1 MSFLEVRHVQKIYTT
16 RFGGTK
22 VQALSDVNFTVEK
35 GEYVAIMG
43 ESGSGKTTLLNIL
56 AALDKPTG
64 GEVVLD
70 GRALGTIPEREIA
83 AFRRSQLGFVFQEF
97 NLLDTF
103 SVQDNIFLPLVLAGK
118 AYPEMAAR
126 LAPIARQ
133 LGIAELLQKF
143 PYELSGGQK
152 QRVAVAR
159 ALITQP
165 KLVLADEPTGA
176 LDSRAT
182 DELLRLFEE
191 INRGGQTILMVTH
204 SVKAASHASRV
215 LFIKD
220 GEVFH
225 EIYRGESTDEQLY
238 QKISDT
244 LTMLATAV
252 SAMRNLYP
260 RLAAT
265 NLKKNRRFYLPYLL
279 ACIVIVALFCIILTL
294 ASDPYL
300 GQMQHGGS
308 VSQVLG
314 FGVSIMALFS
324 AIILFYTNS
333 TFTKQRK
340 REFAIYNILGMEKRH
355 ISYVLFWESLYT
367 AAMALF
373 FGLVAAG
380 VFSKLLQ
387 LVLMRLIG
395 GEATFGL
402 NIRLMSIGCTVVFF
416 GALFLLLLLNTIRII
431 HLSNPVQL
439 LRAGSEGE
447 REPRS
452 KWILALLGAVCLA
465 AGYLISLRTSVALY
479 AIQNFFPAVILV
491 IIGTYLTFIALS
503 VVVLKA
509 LRKNRRYY
517 YKTSHFATVS
527 GLIYR
532 MSRNAAGLAS
542 ICILSTMVL
551 VTVSTTVSLYK
562 GVDAYAAV
570 QWPQDVTITLMTDP
584 RTNTVPDVAPVL
596 QVVDDTMTRAGLTQ
610 SNVHGYRTVR
620 FSALRSGDA
629 LDLTSKQLTGSSAD
643 EYTVMVLDTE
653 GYADLTG
660 EQVTLA
666 PGEAL
671 AWTDG
676 AAFGDTL
683 TLGGDTLR
691 LRQLNSF
698 SLVSGSSIMGLHTLY
713 LVVPDLTEMLEL
725 RAQQNAYTNEHG
737 GTRSMLNYT
746 YQFDLSGTED
756 EQLDALHALLCAP
769 GFESAAEAA
778 NVNYTTDMRADG
790 YPTLRSTYGG
800 FLFLGFFLGFVFLFA
815 TVLIIYYKQVSE
827 GYDDRG
833 RFRIM
838 QQVGMTPKEVK
849 ATIRTQVL
857 LMFFLPLVTAA
868 IHIAFAFPLIKQIVF
883 AFGLQNVHLF
893 LLCTLGTFGVFALL
907 YTFVYLLTART
918 YYRIVRMTD

>member
-1 MSFLEVRHVQKIYTT
+1 
-16 RFGGTK
+16 
-22 VQALSDVNFTVEK
+22 
-35 GEYVAIMG
+35 
-43 ESGSGKTTLLNIL
+43 
-56 AALDKPTG
+56 
-64 GEVVLD
+64 
-70 GRALGTIPEREIA
+70 
-83 AFRRSQLGFVFQEF
+83 
-97 NLLDTF
+97 
-103 SVQDNIFLPLVLAGK
+103 
-118 AYPEMAAR
+118 
-126 LAPIARQ
+126 
-133 LGIAELLQKF
+133 
-143 PYELSGGQK
+143 
-152 QRVAVAR
+152 
-159 ALITQP
+159 
-165 KLVLADEPTGA
+165 
-176 LDSRAT
+176 
-182 DELLRLFEE
+182 
-191 INRGGQTILMVTH
+191 
-204 SVKAASHASRV
+204 
-215 LFIKD
+215 
-220 GEVFH
+220 
-225 EIYRGESTDEQLY
+225 
-238 QKISDT
+238 
-244 LTMLATAV
+244 
-252 SAMRNLYP
+252 MRNLYP

-314 FGVSIMALFS
+314 FGVLIMALFS

-387 LVLMRLIG
+387 LVLVRLIG

-402 NIRLMSIGCTVVFF
+402 NISLMSIGYTAAFF

-465 AGYLISLRTSVALY
+465 AGYIISLRTNAALY
-479 AIQNFFPAVILV
+479 AIQYFFPAVILV

-562 GVDAYAAV
+562 GVDAYADV
-570 QWPQDVTITLMTDP
+570 RWPQDMTLTLMTDT

-596 QVVDDTMTRAGLTQ
+596 QVVDDAMTRAGLTQ

-620 FSALRSGDA
+620 FSTLRSGDA
-629 LDLTSKQLTGSSAD
+629 LDQFTGSGVDA
-643 EYTVMVLDTE
+643 YTVLVLDTE

-676 AAFGDTL
+676 KPFGDTV
-683 TLGGDTLR
+683 TICGRAFR
-691 LRQLNSF
+691 LRQLDSF
-698 SLVSGSSIMGLHTLY
+698 PLDSGSSIMGLHTLY
-713 LVVPDLTEMLEL
+713 LVVPDLDSVLEL
-725 RAQQNAYTNEHG
+725 RAQQNAYASEHG

-746 YQFDLSGTED
+746 YQFDLSGTD
-756 EQLDALHALLCAP
+756 AEQLDALHALLSDPA
-769 GFESAAEAA
+769 FASAAEAA
-778 NVNYTTDMRADG
+778 NVQYTTDMRADG
-790 YPTLRSTYGG
+790 YPTLRSMYGG

>member
-1 MSFLEVRHVQKIYTT
+1 
-16 RFGGTK
+16 
-22 VQALSDVNFTVEK
+22 
-35 GEYVAIMG
+35 
-43 ESGSGKTTLLNIL
+43 
-56 AALDKPTG
+56 
-64 GEVVLD
+64 
-70 GRALGTIPEREIA
+70 
-83 AFRRSQLGFVFQEF
+83 
-97 NLLDTF
+97 
-103 SVQDNIFLPLVLAGK
+103 
-118 AYPEMAAR
+118 
-126 LAPIARQ
+126 
-133 LGIAELLQKF
+133 
-143 PYELSGGQK
+143 
-152 QRVAVAR
+152 
-159 ALITQP
+159 
-165 KLVLADEPTGA
+165 
-176 LDSRAT
+176 
-182 DELLRLFEE
+182 
-191 INRGGQTILMVTH
+191 
-204 SVKAASHASRV
+204 
-215 LFIKD
+215 
-220 GEVFH
+220 
-225 EIYRGESTDEQLY
+225 
-238 QKISDT
+238 
-244 LTMLATAV
+244 
-252 SAMRNLYP
+252 MRNLYP

-300 GQMQHGGS
+300 ADMAHGDN
-308 VSQVLG
+308 VSQMLG
-314 FGVSIMALFS
+314 VGVWIMVLFS

-395 GEATFGL
+395 GETTFRL
-402 NIRLMSIGCTVVFF
+402 NISLMSIGYTVVFF
-416 GALFLLLLLNTIRII
+416 GVLFLLLLLNTIRII

-439 LRAGSEGE
+439 LRGSSEGE

-465 AGYLISLRTSVALY
+465 AGYIMSLRTRTAY
-479 AIQNFFPAVILV
+479 AAIEYFFPAVMLV
-491 IIGTYLTFIALS
+491 IVGTYLVFIALS
-503 VVVLKA
+503 IVILKA

-562 GVDAYAAV
+562 GLDAYAAV
-570 QWPQDVTITLMTDP
+570 RWPQDVTLTLSAGSDTDA
-584 RTNTVPDVAPVL
+584 VPDVAPVV
-596 QVVDDTMTRAGLTQ
+596 QVVDAAVAGTGLTQ
-610 SNVHGYRTVR
+610 SHVHGYRAINLSMMREDDATLDVTHVTQTSYQLSNALTVWVT
-620 FSALRSGDA
+620 DA
-629 LDLTSKQLTGSSAD
+629 D
-643 EYTVMVLDTE
+643 
-653 GYADLTG
+653 GYASLTG
-660 EQVTLA
+660 EPVTLA
-666 PGEAL
+666 PDEAL

-676 AAFGDTL
+676 KPFGDTVMICDR
-683 TLGGDTLR
+683 TFR
-691 LRQLNSF
+691 LRQLDSF
-698 SLVSGSSIMGLHTLY
+698 PLDSGSSIMGVRTLY
-713 LVVPDLTEMLEL
+713 LVVPDLDSMLEL
-725 RAQQNAYTNEHG
+725 RARQNEHANANG
-737 GTRSMLNYT
+737 GTLSTLKYT
-746 YQFDLSGTED
+746 YRFDLSGTDD
-756 EQLDALHALLCAP
+756 EQLDALHTLLSDPA
-769 GFESAAEAA
+769 FESAAEAA
-778 NVNYTTDMRADG
+778 NVQYTTDMRADG
-790 YPTLRSTYGG
+790 YPTLRSMYGG

-827 GYDDRG
+827 GYDDCG

>member
-22 VQALSDVNFTVEK
+22 VQALTDVNFTVEK

-70 GRALGTIPEREIA
+70 GRPLSTIPEREIA

-165 KLVLADEPTGA
+165 KLVPT
-176 LDSRAT
+176 SRPARSIRARRMSCCACLRMSTAAARPSSWSRTRSRRPAT
-182 DELLRLFEE
+182 PRACCSSRTARCSTRS
-191 INRGGQTILMVTH
+191 I
-204 SVKAASHASRV
+204 AARARMSSSIRRSPTRSRCWQ
-215 LFIKD
+215 
-220 GEVFH
+220 
-225 EIYRGESTDEQLY
+225 R
-238 QKISDT
+238 
-244 LTMLATAV
+244 AV
-252 SAMRNLYP
+252 STMRNLYP

-279 ACIVIVALFCIILTL
+279 ACIVIVALFCIMLTL

-308 VSQVLG
+308 VSQALG
-314 FGVSIMALFS
+314 FGVFIMALFS

-387 LVLMRLIG
+387 LVLVRLIG
-395 GEATFGL
+395 GGATFGL
-402 NIRLMSIGCTVVFF
+402 NIRLMSIGYTVVFF

-465 AGYLISLRTSVALY
+465 AGYLISLRTNVALY

-562 GVDAYAAV
+562 GLDAYAAV
-570 QWPQDVTITLMTDP
+570 RWPQDMTLTLMTDP
-584 RTNTVPDVAPVL
+584 QTNTVPDVAPVL

-620 FSALRSGDA
+620 FSAQRSGDA
-629 LDLTSKQLTGSSAD
+629 LDLTSEQLTGSSAD

-653 GYADLTG
+653 GYAGLTG

-691 LRQLNSF
+691 LRQLDSF

-713 LVVPDLTEMLEL
+713 LVVPDLDSVLEL
-725 RAQQNAYTNEHG
+725 RAQQNAYTSEHG

-746 YQFDLSGTED
+746 YQFDLSGTDD
-756 EQLDALHALLCAP
+756 EQLDALHALLCDPA
-769 GFESAAEAA
+769 FESAAEAA
-778 NVNYTTDMRADG
+778 NVQYTTDMRADG

>member
-1 MSFLEVRHVQKIYTT
+1 
-16 RFGGTK
+16 
-22 VQALSDVNFTVEK
+22 
-35 GEYVAIMG
+35 
-43 ESGSGKTTLLNIL
+43 
-56 AALDKPTG
+56 
-64 GEVVLD
+64 
-70 GRALGTIPEREIA
+70 
-83 AFRRSQLGFVFQEF
+83 
-97 NLLDTF
+97 
-103 SVQDNIFLPLVLAGK
+103 
-118 AYPEMAAR
+118 
-126 LAPIARQ
+126 
-133 LGIAELLQKF
+133 
-143 PYELSGGQK
+143 
-152 QRVAVAR
+152 
-159 ALITQP
+159 
-165 KLVLADEPTGA
+165 
-176 LDSRAT
+176 
-182 DELLRLFEE
+182 
-191 INRGGQTILMVTH
+191 
-204 SVKAASHASRV
+204 
-215 LFIKD
+215 
-220 GEVFH
+220 
-225 EIYRGESTDEQLY
+225 
-238 QKISDT
+238 
-244 LTMLATAV
+244 
-252 SAMRNLYP
+252 MRNLYP

-279 ACIVIVALFCIILTL
+279 ACIVIVALFCIMLTL

-314 FGVSIMALFS
+314 FGVLIMALFS

-387 LVLMRLIG
+387 LVLVRLIG

-402 NIRLMSIGCTVVFF
+402 NISLMSIGYTAVFF

-465 AGYLISLRTSVALY
+465 AGYIISLRTNAALY
-479 AIQNFFPAVILV
+479 AIQYFFPAVILV

-503 VVVLKA
+503 IVVLKA

-562 GVDAYAAV
+562 GVDAYAAMR
-570 QWPQDVTITLMTDP
+570 WPQDMTLTLMTDT

-596 QVVDDTMTRAGLTQ
+596 QVVDDAMTRSGLTQ

-620 FSALRSGDA
+620 FSAQRSGDA
-629 LDLTSKQLTGSSAD
+629 LDQFTGSGVDA
-643 EYTVMVLDTE
+643 YTVLVLDME
-653 GYADLTG
+653 GYAGLTG

-676 AAFGDTL
+676 KPFGDTV
-683 TLGGDTLR
+683 TICGGAFR
-691 LRQLNSF
+691 LRPLDSF
-698 SLVSGSSIMGLHTLY
+698 PLDSGSSIMGLHTLY
-713 LVVPDLTEMLEL
+713 LVVPDLDSVLDL
-725 RAQQNAYTNEHG
+725 RAQQNACASEHG

-746 YQFDLSGTED
+746 YQFDLSGTD
-756 EQLDALHALLCAP
+756 AEQLDALHALLSDPA
-769 GFESAAEAA
+769 FASAAEAA
-778 NVNYTTDMRADG
+778 NVQYTTDMRADG
-790 YPTLRSTYGG
+790 YPTLRSMYGG

>member
-1 MSFLEVRHVQKIYTT
+1 
-16 RFGGTK
+16 
-22 VQALSDVNFTVEK
+22 
-35 GEYVAIMG
+35 
-43 ESGSGKTTLLNIL
+43 
-56 AALDKPTG
+56 
-64 GEVVLD
+64 
-70 GRALGTIPEREIA
+70 
-83 AFRRSQLGFVFQEF
+83 
-97 NLLDTF
+97 
-103 SVQDNIFLPLVLAGK
+103 
-118 AYPEMAAR
+118 
-126 LAPIARQ
+126 
-133 LGIAELLQKF
+133 
-143 PYELSGGQK
+143 
-152 QRVAVAR
+152 
-159 ALITQP
+159 
-165 KLVLADEPTGA
+165 
-176 LDSRAT
+176 
-182 DELLRLFEE
+182 
-191 INRGGQTILMVTH
+191 
-204 SVKAASHASRV
+204 
-215 LFIKD
+215 
-220 GEVFH
+220 
-225 EIYRGESTDEQLY
+225 
-238 QKISDT
+238 
-244 LTMLATAV
+244 
-252 SAMRNLYP
+252 MRNLYP

-314 FGVSIMALFS
+314 FGVLIMALFS

-387 LVLMRLIG
+387 LVLVRLIG

-402 NIRLMSIGCTVVFF
+402 NISLMSIGYTAVFF

-465 AGYLISLRTSVALY
+465 AGYIISLRTNAALY
-479 AIQNFFPAVILV
+479 AIQYFFPAVILV

-570 QWPQDVTITLMTDP
+570 RWPQDMTLTLMTDKQ
-584 RTNTVPDVAPVL
+584 TNTVPDVAPVL
-596 QVVDDTMTRAGLTQ
+596 QVVDDAMTRSGLTQ

-620 FSALRSGDA
+620 FSTLRSGDA
-629 LDLTSKQLTGSSAD
+629 LDQFTGSGVDA
-643 EYTVMVLDTE
+643 YTVLVLDTE

-666 PGEAL
+666 PGDAL

-676 AAFGDTL
+676 KPFGDTV
-683 TLGGDTLR
+683 TICGRAFR
-691 LRQLNSF
+691 LRQLDSF
-698 SLVSGSSIMGLHTLY
+698 PLDSGSSIMGLHTLY
-713 LVVPDLTEMLEL
+713 LVVPDLDSVLEL
-725 RAQQNAYTNEHG
+725 RAQQNAYASEHG

-746 YQFDLSGTED
+746 YQFDLSGTDD
-756 EQLDALHALLCAP
+756 EQLDALHALLSDPA
-769 GFESAAEAA
+769 FASAAEAA
-778 NVNYTTDMRADG
+778 NVQYTTDMRADG
-790 YPTLRSTYGG
+790 YPTLRSMYGG

>member
-1 MSFLEVRHVQKIYTT
+1 
-16 RFGGTK
+16 
-22 VQALSDVNFTVEK
+22 
-35 GEYVAIMG
+35 
-43 ESGSGKTTLLNIL
+43 
-56 AALDKPTG
+56 
-64 GEVVLD
+64 
-70 GRALGTIPEREIA
+70 
-83 AFRRSQLGFVFQEF
+83 
-97 NLLDTF
+97 
-103 SVQDNIFLPLVLAGK
+103 
-118 AYPEMAAR
+118 
-126 LAPIARQ
+126 
-133 LGIAELLQKF
+133 
-143 PYELSGGQK
+143 
-152 QRVAVAR
+152 
-159 ALITQP
+159 
-165 KLVLADEPTGA
+165 
-176 LDSRAT
+176 
-182 DELLRLFEE
+182 
-191 INRGGQTILMVTH
+191 
-204 SVKAASHASRV
+204 
-215 LFIKD
+215 
-220 GEVFH
+220 
-225 EIYRGESTDEQLY
+225 
-238 QKISDT
+238 
-244 LTMLATAV
+244 
-252 SAMRNLYP
+252 MRNLYP

-279 ACIVIVALFCIILTL
+279 ACIVIVALFCIMLTL

-314 FGVSIMALFS
+314 FGVFI
-324 AIILFYTNS
+324 
-333 TFTKQRK
+333 
-340 REFAIYNILGMEKRH
+340 
-355 ISYVLFWESLYT
+355 
-367 AAMALF
+367 MALF

-387 LVLMRLIG
+387 LVLVRLIG

-402 NIRLMSIGCTVVFF
+402 NIRLMSIGYTVVFF

-465 AGYLISLRTSVALY
+465 AGYLISLRTNVALY

-562 GVDAYAAV
+562 GLDAYAAV
-570 QWPQDVTITLMTDP
+570 RWPQDMTLTLMTDP
-584 RTNTVPDVAPVL
+584 QTNTVPDVAPVL
-596 QVVDDTMTRAGLTQ
+596 QVVDDAMTRAGLTQ
-610 SNVHGYRTVR
+610 SNVHGYRTVQ
-620 FSALRSGDA
+620 FSTQRSGDA
-629 LDLTSKQLTGSSAD
+629 LNQFTGSGVDAYD
-643 EYTVMVLDTE
+643 VMVLDTE
-653 GYADLTG
+653 GYAGLTG

-691 LRQLNSF
+691 LRQLDSF
-698 SLVSGSSIMGLHTLY
+698 SLVSGSSIMGLHTLH

-725 RAQQNAYTNEHG
+725 RAQQNAYTSEHG

-746 YQFDLSGTED
+746 YQFDLSGTDD
-756 EQLDALHALLCAP
+756 EQLDALHALLCDPA
-769 GFESAAEAA
+769 FESAAEAA
-778 NVNYTTDMRADG
+778 NVQYTTDMRADG

>member
-1 MSFLEVRHVQKIYTT
+1 
-16 RFGGTK
+16 
-22 VQALSDVNFTVEK
+22 
-35 GEYVAIMG
+35 
-43 ESGSGKTTLLNIL
+43 
-56 AALDKPTG
+56 
-64 GEVVLD
+64 
-70 GRALGTIPEREIA
+70 
-83 AFRRSQLGFVFQEF
+83 
-97 NLLDTF
+97 
-103 SVQDNIFLPLVLAGK
+103 
-118 AYPEMAAR
+118 
-126 LAPIARQ
+126 
-133 LGIAELLQKF
+133 
-143 PYELSGGQK
+143 
-152 QRVAVAR
+152 
-159 ALITQP
+159 
-165 KLVLADEPTGA
+165 
-176 LDSRAT
+176 
-182 DELLRLFEE
+182 
-191 INRGGQTILMVTH
+191 
-204 SVKAASHASRV
+204 
-215 LFIKD
+215 
-220 GEVFH
+220 
-225 EIYRGESTDEQLY
+225 
-238 QKISDT
+238 
-244 LTMLATAV
+244 
-252 SAMRNLYP
+252 MRNLYP

-314 FGVSIMALFS
+314 FGVLIMALFS

-387 LVLMRLIG
+387 LVLVRLIG

-402 NIRLMSIGCTVVFF
+402 NISLMSIGYTAVFF

-465 AGYLISLRTSVALY
+465 AGYIISLRTNAALY
-479 AIQNFFPAVILV
+479 AIQYFFPAVILV

-503 VVVLKA
+503 IVVLKA

-570 QWPQDVTITLMTDP
+570 RWPQDMTLTLMTDT

-596 QVVDDTMTRAGLTQ
+596 QVVDDAMTRSGLTQ

-620 FSALRSGDA
+620 FSTLRSGDA
-629 LDLTSKQLTGSSAD
+629 LDQFTGSGAD
-643 EYTVMVLDTE
+643 AYTVLVLDTE

-666 PGEAL
+666 PGDAL

-676 AAFGDTL
+676 KPFGDTV
-683 TLGGDTLR
+683 TICGRAFR
-691 LRQLNSF
+691 LRPLDSF
-698 SLVSGSSIMGLHTLY
+698 PLDSGSSIMGLHTLY
-713 LVVPDLTEMLEL
+713 LVVPDLDSVLEL
-725 RAQQNAYTNEHG
+725 RAQQNACVSEHG

-746 YQFDLSGTED
+746 YQFDLSGTDD
-756 EQLDALHALLCAP
+756 EQLDALHTLLSDPA
-769 GFESAAEAA
+769 FASAAEAA
-778 NVNYTTDMRADG
+778 NVQYTTDMRADG
-790 YPTLRSTYGG
+790 YPTLRSMYGG

>member
-1 MSFLEVRHVQKIYTT
+1 
-16 RFGGTK
+16 
-22 VQALSDVNFTVEK
+22 
-35 GEYVAIMG
+35 
-43 ESGSGKTTLLNIL
+43 
-56 AALDKPTG
+56 
-64 GEVVLD
+64 
-70 GRALGTIPEREIA
+70 
-83 AFRRSQLGFVFQEF
+83 
-97 NLLDTF
+97 
-103 SVQDNIFLPLVLAGK
+103 
-118 AYPEMAAR
+118 
-126 LAPIARQ
+126 
-133 LGIAELLQKF
+133 
-143 PYELSGGQK
+143 
-152 QRVAVAR
+152 
-159 ALITQP
+159 
-165 KLVLADEPTGA
+165 
-176 LDSRAT
+176 
-182 DELLRLFEE
+182 
-191 INRGGQTILMVTH
+191 
-204 SVKAASHASRV
+204 
-215 LFIKD
+215 
-220 GEVFH
+220 
-225 EIYRGESTDEQLY
+225 
-238 QKISDT
+238 
-244 LTMLATAV
+244 
-252 SAMRNLYP
+252 MRNLYP

-314 FGVSIMALFS
+314 FGVFIMALFS

-387 LVLMRLIG
+387 LVLVRLIG

-465 AGYLISLRTSVALY
+465 AGYLISLRTNAALY
-479 AIQNFFPAVILV
+479 AIQNFFLAVILV

-532 MSRNAAGLAS
+532 MSRNSAGLAS

-562 GVDAYAAV
+562 GVDAYADV
-570 QWPQDVTITLMTDP
+570 RWPQDMTLTLMTDT

-596 QVVDDTMTRAGLTQ
+596 RVVDDAMTRTGLTQ

-620 FSALRSGDA
+620 FSTQRSGDA
-629 LDLTSKQLTGSSAD
+629 LDQFTGSGTDA
-643 EYTVMVLDTE
+643 YTVLVLDAE

-676 AAFGDTL
+676 KPFGDTV
-683 TLGGDTLR
+683 TICGRAFR
-691 LRQLNSF
+691 LRQLDSF
-698 SLVSGSSIMGLHTLY
+698 PLDSGSSIMGLHTLY
-713 LVVPDLTEMLEL
+713 LVVPDLDSVLEL
-725 RAQQNAYTNEHG
+725 RAQQNAYTSEHG

-746 YQFDLSGTED
+746 YQFDLSGT
-756 EQLDALHALLCAP
+756 
-769 GFESAAEAA
+769 
-778 NVNYTTDMRADG
+778 
-790 YPTLRSTYGG
+790 
-800 FLFLGFFLGFVFLFA
+800 
-815 TVLIIYYKQVSE
+815 
-827 GYDDRG
+827 DD
-833 RFRIM
+833 
-838 QQVGMTPKEVK
+838 
-849 ATIRTQVL
+849 
-857 LMFFLPLVTAA
+857 
-868 IHIAFAFPLIKQIVF
+868 
-883 AFGLQNVHLF
+883 
-893 LLCTLGTFGVFALL
+893 
-907 YTFVYLLTART
+907 
-918 YYRIVRMTD
+918 

>member
-1 MSFLEVRHVQKIYTT
+1 
-16 RFGGTK
+16 
-22 VQALSDVNFTVEK
+22 
-35 GEYVAIMG
+35 
-43 ESGSGKTTLLNIL
+43 
-56 AALDKPTG
+56 
-64 GEVVLD
+64 
-70 GRALGTIPEREIA
+70 
-83 AFRRSQLGFVFQEF
+83 
-97 NLLDTF
+97 
-103 SVQDNIFLPLVLAGK
+103 
-118 AYPEMAAR
+118 
-126 LAPIARQ
+126 
-133 LGIAELLQKF
+133 
-143 PYELSGGQK
+143 
-152 QRVAVAR
+152 
-159 ALITQP
+159 
-165 KLVLADEPTGA
+165 
-176 LDSRAT
+176 
-182 DELLRLFEE
+182 
-191 INRGGQTILMVTH
+191 
-204 SVKAASHASRV
+204 
-215 LFIKD
+215 
-220 GEVFH
+220 
-225 EIYRGESTDEQLY
+225 
-238 QKISDT
+238 
-244 LTMLATAV
+244 
-252 SAMRNLYP
+252 MRNLYP

-308 VSQVLG
+308 VSQMLG
-314 FGVSIMALFS
+314 FGVLIMALFS

-333 TFTKQRK
+333 TFTKQRE

-387 LVLMRLIG
+387 LVLVRLIG

-402 NIRLMSIGCTVVFF
+402 NISLMSIGYTAAFF

-465 AGYLISLRTSVALY
+465 AGYIISLRTNAALY
-479 AIQNFFPAVILV
+479 AIQYFFPAVILV

-570 QWPQDVTITLMTDP
+570 RWPQDMTLTLMTDKQ
-584 RTNTVPDVAPVL
+584 TNTVPDVAPVL
-596 QVVDDTMTRAGLTQ
+596 QVVDDAMTHSGLTQ

-620 FSALRSGDA
+620 FSTLRSGDA
-629 LDLTSKQLTGSSAD
+629 LDQFTGSGVDA
-643 EYTVMVLDTE
+643 YTVMVLDTE

-666 PGEAL
+666 PGDAL

-676 AAFGDTL
+676 KPFGDTV
-683 TLGGDTLR
+683 TICGRAFR
-691 LRQLNSF
+691 LWPLDSF
-698 SLVSGSSIMGLHTLY
+698 PLDSGSSIMGLHTLY
-713 LVVPDLTEMLEL
+713 LVVPDLDSVLEL
-725 RAQQNAYTNEHG
+725 RAQQNAYASEHG

-746 YQFDLSGTED
+746 YQFDLSGTDD
-756 EQLDALHALLCAP
+756 EQLNALHALLSDPA
-769 GFESAAEAA
+769 FASAAEAA
-778 NVNYTTDMRADG
+778 NVQYTTDMRADG
-790 YPTLRSTYGG
+790 YPTLRSMYGG

>member
-1 MSFLEVRHVQKIYTT
+1 
-16 RFGGTK
+16 
-22 VQALSDVNFTVEK
+22 
-35 GEYVAIMG
+35 
-43 ESGSGKTTLLNIL
+43 
-56 AALDKPTG
+56 
-64 GEVVLD
+64 
-70 GRALGTIPEREIA
+70 
-83 AFRRSQLGFVFQEF
+83 
-97 NLLDTF
+97 
-103 SVQDNIFLPLVLAGK
+103 
-118 AYPEMAAR
+118 
-126 LAPIARQ
+126 
-133 LGIAELLQKF
+133 
-143 PYELSGGQK
+143 
-152 QRVAVAR
+152 
-159 ALITQP
+159 
-165 KLVLADEPTGA
+165 
-176 LDSRAT
+176 
-182 DELLRLFEE
+182 
-191 INRGGQTILMVTH
+191 
-204 SVKAASHASRV
+204 
-215 LFIKD
+215 
-220 GEVFH
+220 
-225 EIYRGESTDEQLY
+225 
-238 QKISDT
+238 
-244 LTMLATAV
+244 
-252 SAMRNLYP
+252 MRNLYP

-402 NIRLMSIGCTVVFF
+402 NIRLMSIGYTVVFF

-465 AGYLISLRTSVALY
+465 AGYIISLRASAALY
-479 AIQNFFPAVILV
+479 AIQYFFPAVILV

-562 GVDAYAAV
+562 GVDDYAAV
-570 QWPQDVTITLMTDP
+570 QWPQDVKITLMTDSK
-584 RTNTVPDVAPVL
+584 TNTVPDVAPVL
-596 QVVDDTMTRAGLTQ
+596 QVVDDAMTRSGLTQ
-610 SNVHGYRTVR
+610 SNVHGYRTVQ
-620 FSALRSGDA
+620 FSAQRSGDA
-629 LDLTSKQLTGSSAD
+629 LDQFTGSSAN

-653 GYADLTG
+653 GYAGLTG

-676 AAFGDTL
+676 KPFGDTV

-691 LRQLNSF
+691 LRPLDSF
-698 SLVSGSSIMGLHTLY
+698 PIDSGSSIMGLHTLY
-713 LVVPDLTEMLEL
+713 LVVPDLDSVLEL
-725 RAQQNAYTNEHG
+725 RAQQNAYASEHG

-746 YQFDLSGTED
+746 YQFDLSGTDD
-756 EQLDALHALLCAP
+756 EQLDARHALLGDPA
-769 GFESAAEAA
+769 FESAAEAA
-778 NVNYTTDMRADG
+778 NVHYTTDMRADG

>member
-1 MSFLEVRHVQKIYTT
+1 
-16 RFGGTK
+16 
-22 VQALSDVNFTVEK
+22 
-35 GEYVAIMG
+35 
-43 ESGSGKTTLLNIL
+43 
-56 AALDKPTG
+56 
-64 GEVVLD
+64 
-70 GRALGTIPEREIA
+70 
-83 AFRRSQLGFVFQEF
+83 
-97 NLLDTF
+97 
-103 SVQDNIFLPLVLAGK
+103 
-118 AYPEMAAR
+118 
-126 LAPIARQ
+126 
-133 LGIAELLQKF
+133 
-143 PYELSGGQK
+143 
-152 QRVAVAR
+152 
-159 ALITQP
+159 
-165 KLVLADEPTGA
+165 
-176 LDSRAT
+176 
-182 DELLRLFEE
+182 
-191 INRGGQTILMVTH
+191 
-204 SVKAASHASRV
+204 
-215 LFIKD
+215 
-220 GEVFH
+220 
-225 EIYRGESTDEQLY
+225 
-238 QKISDT
+238 
-244 LTMLATAV
+244 
-252 SAMRNLYP
+252 MRNLYP

-314 FGVSIMALFS
+314 FGVLIMALFS
-324 AIILFYTNS
+324 TIILFYTNS

-387 LVLMRLIG
+387 LVLVRLIG

-402 NIRLMSIGCTVVFF
+402 NISLMSIGYTAAFF

-465 AGYLISLRTSVALY
+465 AGYIISLRTNAALY
-479 AIQNFFPAVILV
+479 AIQYFFPAVILV

-570 QWPQDVTITLMTDP
+570 RWPQDMTLTLMTDT

-596 QVVDDTMTRAGLTQ
+596 RVVDDTMTRAGLTQ

-620 FSALRSGDA
+620 FSAQRSGDA
-629 LDLTSKQLTGSSAD
+629 LDQFTGSGVDA
-643 EYTVMVLDTE
+643 YTVMVLDTE
-653 GYADLTG
+653 GYAGLTG

-676 AAFGDTL
+676 KPFGDTV
-683 TLGGDTLR
+683 TICGRAFR
-691 LRQLNSF
+691 LRQLDSF
-698 SLVSGSSIMGLHTLY
+698 PLDSGSSIMGLHTLY
-713 LVVPDLTEMLEL
+713 LVVPDLDSVLEL
-725 RAQQNAYTNEHG
+725 RAQQNAYASEHG

-746 YQFDLSGTED
+746 YQFDLSGTDD
-756 EQLDALHALLCAP
+756 EQLDALHTLLSDPAFALPRRRTCNTRPICAP
-769 GFESAAEAA
+769 TAIPRCAAC
-778 NVNYTTDMRADG
+778 
-790 YPTLRSTYGG
+790 
-800 FLFLGFFLGFVFLFA
+800 
-815 TVLIIYYKQVSE
+815 
-827 GYDDRG
+827 
-833 RFRIM
+833 
-838 QQVGMTPKEVK
+838 
-849 ATIRTQVL
+849 
-857 LMFFLPLVTAA
+857 TAA
-868 IHIAFAFPLIKQIVF
+868 FCSSAFSSGSCSCLRRCSSSTTSRSPRAM
-883 AFGLQNVHLF
+883 
-893 LLCTLGTFGVFALL
+893 T
-907 YTFVYLLTART
+907 TAGASASCSRSA
-918 YYRIVRMTD
+918 

>member
-1 MSFLEVRHVQKIYTT
+1 
-16 RFGGTK
+16 
-22 VQALSDVNFTVEK
+22 
-35 GEYVAIMG
+35 
-43 ESGSGKTTLLNIL
+43 
-56 AALDKPTG
+56 
-64 GEVVLD
+64 
-70 GRALGTIPEREIA
+70 
-83 AFRRSQLGFVFQEF
+83 
-97 NLLDTF
+97 
-103 SVQDNIFLPLVLAGK
+103 
-118 AYPEMAAR
+118 
-126 LAPIARQ
+126 
-133 LGIAELLQKF
+133 
-143 PYELSGGQK
+143 
-152 QRVAVAR
+152 
-159 ALITQP
+159 
-165 KLVLADEPTGA
+165 
-176 LDSRAT
+176 
-182 DELLRLFEE
+182 
-191 INRGGQTILMVTH
+191 
-204 SVKAASHASRV
+204 
-215 LFIKD
+215 
-220 GEVFH
+220 
-225 EIYRGESTDEQLY
+225 
-238 QKISDT
+238 
-244 LTMLATAV
+244 
-252 SAMRNLYP
+252 MRNLYP

-279 ACIVIVALFCIILTL
+279 ACIVIVALFCIMLTL

-314 FGVSIMALFS
+314 FGVLIMALFS

-387 LVLMRLIG
+387 LVLVRLIG

-402 NIRLMSIGCTVVFF
+402 NISLMSIGYTAVFF

-465 AGYLISLRTSVALY
+465 AGYIISLRTNAALY
-479 AIQNFFPAVILV
+479 AIQYFFPAVILV

-503 VVVLKA
+503 IVVLKA

-570 QWPQDVTITLMTDP
+570 RWPQDMTLTLMTDKQ
-584 RTNTVPDVAPVL
+584 TNTVPDVAPVL
-596 QVVDDTMTRAGLTQ
+596 QVVDDAMTRSGLTQ

-620 FSALRSGDA
+620 FSTLRSGDA
-629 LDLTSKQLTGSSAD
+629 LDQFTGSGVDA
-643 EYTVMVLDTE
+643 YTVMVLDTE

-666 PGEAL
+666 PGDAL

-676 AAFGDTL
+676 KPFGDTV
-683 TLGGDTLR
+683 TICGRAFR
-691 LRQLNSF
+691 LRPLDSF
-698 SLVSGSSIMGLHTLY
+698 PLDSGSSIMGLHTLY
-713 LVVPDLTEMLEL
+713 LVVPDLDSVLEL
-725 RAQQNAYTNEHG
+725 RAQQNAYASEHG

-746 YQFDLSGTED
+746 YQFDLSGTDD
-756 EQLDALHALLCAP
+756 EQLDALHTLLSDPA
-769 GFESAAEAA
+769 FASAAEAA
-778 NVNYTTDMRADG
+778 NVQYTTDMRADG
-790 YPTLRSTYGG
+790 YPTLRSMYGG

-827 GYDDRG
+827 GYDDCG

-868 IHIAFAFPLIKQIVF
+868 IHIAFAFLLIKQIVF

>member
-1 MSFLEVRHVQKIYTT
+1 
-16 RFGGTK
+16 
-22 VQALSDVNFTVEK
+22 
-35 GEYVAIMG
+35 
-43 ESGSGKTTLLNIL
+43 
-56 AALDKPTG
+56 
-64 GEVVLD
+64 
-70 GRALGTIPEREIA
+70 
-83 AFRRSQLGFVFQEF
+83 
-97 NLLDTF
+97 
-103 SVQDNIFLPLVLAGK
+103 
-118 AYPEMAAR
+118 
-126 LAPIARQ
+126 
-133 LGIAELLQKF
+133 
-143 PYELSGGQK
+143 
-152 QRVAVAR
+152 
-159 ALITQP
+159 
-165 KLVLADEPTGA
+165 
-176 LDSRAT
+176 
-182 DELLRLFEE
+182 
-191 INRGGQTILMVTH
+191 
-204 SVKAASHASRV
+204 
-215 LFIKD
+215 
-220 GEVFH
+220 
-225 EIYRGESTDEQLY
+225 
-238 QKISDT
+238 
-244 LTMLATAV
+244 
-252 SAMRNLYP
+252 MRNLYP

-279 ACIVIVALFCIILTL
+279 ACIVIVALFCIMLTL

-314 FGVSIMALFS
+314 FGVFIMALFS

-387 LVLMRLIG
+387 LVLVRLIG

-402 NIRLMSIGCTVVFF
+402 NIRLMSIGYTVVFF

-431 HLSNPVQL
+431 H
-439 LRAGSEGE
+439 
-447 REPRS
+447 
-452 KWILALLGAVCLA
+452 
-465 AGYLISLRTSVALY
+465 
-479 AIQNFFPAVILV
+479 V

-562 GVDAYAAV
+562 GLDAYADV
-570 QWPQDVTITLMTDP
+570 RWPQDMTLTLMTDP

-596 QVVDDTMTRAGLTQ
+596 QVVDDAMTRSGLTQ

-620 FSALRSGDA
+620 FSAQRSGDA
-629 LDLTSKQLTGSSAD
+629 LDLTSEQLTGSSAD
-643 EYTVMVLDTE
+643 EYAVMVLDTE

-691 LRQLNSF
+691 LRPLDSF

-713 LVVPDLTEMLEL
+713 LVVPDLDSVLEL
-725 RAQQNAYTNEHG
+725 RAQQNAYTSEHG

-746 YQFDLSGTED
+746 YQFDLSGTDD
-756 EQLDALHALLCAP
+756 EQLDALHALLCDPA
-769 GFESAAEAA
+769 FESAAEAA

>member
-1 MSFLEVRHVQKIYTT
+1 
-16 RFGGTK
+16 
-22 VQALSDVNFTVEK
+22 
-35 GEYVAIMG
+35 
-43 ESGSGKTTLLNIL
+43 
-56 AALDKPTG
+56 
-64 GEVVLD
+64 
-70 GRALGTIPEREIA
+70 
-83 AFRRSQLGFVFQEF
+83 
-97 NLLDTF
+97 
-103 SVQDNIFLPLVLAGK
+103 
-118 AYPEMAAR
+118 
-126 LAPIARQ
+126 
-133 LGIAELLQKF
+133 
-143 PYELSGGQK
+143 
-152 QRVAVAR
+152 
-159 ALITQP
+159 
-165 KLVLADEPTGA
+165 
-176 LDSRAT
+176 
-182 DELLRLFEE
+182 
-191 INRGGQTILMVTH
+191 
-204 SVKAASHASRV
+204 
-215 LFIKD
+215 
-220 GEVFH
+220 
-225 EIYRGESTDEQLY
+225 
-238 QKISDT
+238 
-244 LTMLATAV
+244 
-252 SAMRNLYP
+252 MRNLYP

-314 FGVSIMALFS
+314 FGVLIMALFS

-387 LVLMRLIG
+387 LVLVRLIG

-402 NIRLMSIGCTVVFF
+402 NISLMSIGYTAVFF

-465 AGYLISLRTSVALY
+465 AGYIISLRTNAALY
-479 AIQNFFPAVILV
+479 AIQYFFPAVILV

-503 VVVLKA
+503 IVVLKA

-570 QWPQDVTITLMTDP
+570 RWPQDMTLTLMTDKQ
-584 RTNTVPDVAPVL
+584 TNTVPDVAPVL
-596 QVVDDTMTRAGLTQ
+596 QVVDDAMTRSGLTQ

-620 FSALRSGDA
+620 FSTLRSGDA
-629 LDLTSKQLTGSSAD
+629 LDQFTGSGVDA
-643 EYTVMVLDTE
+643 YTVMVLDTE

-666 PGEAL
+666 PGDAL

-676 AAFGDTL
+676 KPFGDTV
-683 TLGGDTLR
+683 TICGRAFR
-691 LRQLNSF
+691 LRPLDSF
-698 SLVSGSSIMGLHTLY
+698 PLDSGSSIMGLHTLY
-713 LVVPDLTEMLEL
+713 LVVPDLDSVLEL
-725 RAQQNAYTNEHG
+725 RAQQNAYASEHG

-746 YQFDLSGTED
+746 YQFDLSGTDD
-756 EQLDALHALLCAP
+756 EQLDALHALLSDPA
-769 GFESAAEAA
+769 FASAAEAA
-778 NVNYTTDMRADG
+778 NVQYTTDMRADG
-790 YPTLRSTYGG
+790 YPTLRSMYGG

>member
-1 MSFLEVRHVQKIYTT
+1 
-16 RFGGTK
+16 
-22 VQALSDVNFTVEK
+22 
-35 GEYVAIMG
+35 
-43 ESGSGKTTLLNIL
+43 
-56 AALDKPTG
+56 
-64 GEVVLD
+64 
-70 GRALGTIPEREIA
+70 
-83 AFRRSQLGFVFQEF
+83 
-97 NLLDTF
+97 
-103 SVQDNIFLPLVLAGK
+103 
-118 AYPEMAAR
+118 
-126 LAPIARQ
+126 
-133 LGIAELLQKF
+133 
-143 PYELSGGQK
+143 
-152 QRVAVAR
+152 
-159 ALITQP
+159 
-165 KLVLADEPTGA
+165 
-176 LDSRAT
+176 
-182 DELLRLFEE
+182 
-191 INRGGQTILMVTH
+191 
-204 SVKAASHASRV
+204 
-215 LFIKD
+215 
-220 GEVFH
+220 
-225 EIYRGESTDEQLY
+225 
-238 QKISDT
+238 
-244 LTMLATAV
+244 
-252 SAMRNLYP
+252 MRNLYP

-279 ACIVIVALFCIILTL
+279 ACIVIVALFCIMLTL

-314 FGVSIMALFS
+314 FGVLIMALFS

-387 LVLMRLIG
+387 LVLVRLIG

-402 NIRLMSIGCTVVFF
+402 NIRLMSIGYTAVFF

-465 AGYLISLRTSVALY
+465 AGYIISLRTNAALY
-479 AIQNFFPAVILV
+479 AIQYFFPAVILV

-570 QWPQDVTITLMTDP
+570 RWPQDMTLTLMTDT

-596 QVVDDTMTRAGLTQ
+596 QVVDDAMTRSGLTQ

-620 FSALRSGDA
+620 FSTLRSGDA
-629 LDLTSKQLTGSSAD
+629 LDQFTGSGVDA
-643 EYTVMVLDTE
+643 YTVLVLDTE

-666 PGEAL
+666 PGDAL

-676 AAFGDTL
+676 KPFGDTV
-683 TLGGDTLR
+683 TICGRAFR
-691 LRQLNSF
+691 LRQLDSF
-698 SLVSGSSIMGLHTLY
+698 PLDSGSSIMGLHTLY
-713 LVVPDLTEMLEL
+713 LVVPDLDSVLDL
-725 RAQQNAYTNEHG
+725 RAQQNACVSEHG

-746 YQFDLSGTED
+746 YQFDLSGTD
-756 EQLDALHALLCAP
+756 AEQLDALHALLSDPA
-769 GFESAAEAA
+769 FESAAEAA
-778 NVNYTTDMRADG
+778 NVQYTTDMRADG
-790 YPTLRSTYGG
+790 YPTLRSMYGG

>member
-1 MSFLEVRHVQKIYTT
+1 
-16 RFGGTK
+16 
-22 VQALSDVNFTVEK
+22 
-35 GEYVAIMG
+35 
-43 ESGSGKTTLLNIL
+43 
-56 AALDKPTG
+56 
-64 GEVVLD
+64 
-70 GRALGTIPEREIA
+70 
-83 AFRRSQLGFVFQEF
+83 
-97 NLLDTF
+97 
-103 SVQDNIFLPLVLAGK
+103 
-118 AYPEMAAR
+118 
-126 LAPIARQ
+126 
-133 LGIAELLQKF
+133 
-143 PYELSGGQK
+143 
-152 QRVAVAR
+152 
-159 ALITQP
+159 
-165 KLVLADEPTGA
+165 
-176 LDSRAT
+176 
-182 DELLRLFEE
+182 
-191 INRGGQTILMVTH
+191 
-204 SVKAASHASRV
+204 
-215 LFIKD
+215 
-220 GEVFH
+220 
-225 EIYRGESTDEQLY
+225 
-238 QKISDT
+238 
-244 LTMLATAV
+244 
-252 SAMRNLYP
+252 MRNLYP

-314 FGVSIMALFS
+314 FGVFIMALFS

-387 LVLMRLIG
+387 LVLVRLIG

-465 AGYLISLRTSVALY
+465 AGYLISLRTNAALY
-479 AIQNFFPAVILV
+479 AIQNFFLAVILV
-491 IIGTYLTFIALS
+491 IIGTHLTFIALS
-503 VVVLKA
+503 VIVLKA

-562 GVDAYAAV
+562 GVDAYADV
-570 QWPQDVTITLMTDP
+570 RWPQDMTLTLMTDT

-596 QVVDDTMTRAGLTQ
+596 QVVDDAMTRAGLTQ

-620 FSALRSGDA
+620 FSTLRSGDA
-629 LDLTSKQLTGSSAD
+629 LDQFTGSGAD
-643 EYTVMVLDTE
+643 AYTVMVLDAE

-676 AAFGDTL
+676 KPFGDTV
-683 TLGGDTLR
+683 TICGRAFR
-691 LRQLNSF
+691 LRQLDSF
-698 SLVSGSSIMGLHTLY
+698 PLDSGSSIMGLHTLY
-713 LVVPDLTEMLEL
+713 LVVPDIDSVLEL
-725 RAQQNAYTNEHG
+725 RAQQNAYTSEHG

-746 YQFDLSGTED
+746 YQFDLSGTDD
-756 EQLDALHALLCAP
+756 EQLDALHTLLSDPA
-769 GFESAAEAA
+769 FESAAEAA

>member
-1 MSFLEVRHVQKIYTT
+1 
-16 RFGGTK
+16 
-22 VQALSDVNFTVEK
+22 
-35 GEYVAIMG
+35 
-43 ESGSGKTTLLNIL
+43 
-56 AALDKPTG
+56 
-64 GEVVLD
+64 
-70 GRALGTIPEREIA
+70 
-83 AFRRSQLGFVFQEF
+83 
-97 NLLDTF
+97 
-103 SVQDNIFLPLVLAGK
+103 
-118 AYPEMAAR
+118 
-126 LAPIARQ
+126 
-133 LGIAELLQKF
+133 
-143 PYELSGGQK
+143 
-152 QRVAVAR
+152 
-159 ALITQP
+159 
-165 KLVLADEPTGA
+165 
-176 LDSRAT
+176 
-182 DELLRLFEE
+182 
-191 INRGGQTILMVTH
+191 
-204 SVKAASHASRV
+204 
-215 LFIKD
+215 
-220 GEVFH
+220 
-225 EIYRGESTDEQLY
+225 
-238 QKISDT
+238 
-244 LTMLATAV
+244 
-252 SAMRNLYP
+252 MRNLYP

-308 VSQVLG
+308 VSQMLG
-314 FGVSIMALFS
+314 FGVLIMALFS

-333 TFTKQRK
+333 TFTKQRE

-387 LVLMRLIG
+387 LVLVRLIG

-402 NIRLMSIGCTVVFF
+402 NISLMSIGYTAAFF

-465 AGYLISLRTSVALY
+465 AGYIISLRTNAALY
-479 AIQNFFPAVILV
+479 AIQYFFPAVILV

-503 VVVLKA
+503 IVVLKA

-570 QWPQDVTITLMTDP
+570 RWPQDMTLTLMTDNQ
-584 RTNTVPDVAPVL
+584 TNTVPDVAPVL
-596 QVVDDTMTRAGLTQ
+596 RVVDDTMTRSGLTQ

-620 FSALRSGDA
+620 FSTLRSGDA
-629 LDLTSKQLTGSSAD
+629 LDQFTGSGVDA
-643 EYTVMVLDTE
+643 YTVMVLDTE

-666 PGEAL
+666 PGDAL

-676 AAFGDTL
+676 KPFGDTV
-683 TLGGDTLR
+683 TICGRAFR
-691 LRQLNSF
+691 LRQLDSF
-698 SLVSGSSIMGLHTLY
+698 PLDSGSSIMGLHTLY
-713 LVVPDLTEMLEL
+713 LVVPDLDSVLEL
-725 RAQQNAYTNEHG
+725 RAQQNAYASEHG

-746 YQFDLSGTED
+746 YQFDLSGTDD
-756 EQLDALHALLCAP
+756 EQLNALHALLSDPA
-769 GFESAAEAA
+769 FASAAEAA
-778 NVNYTTDMRADG
+778 NVQYTTDMRADG
-790 YPTLRSTYGG
+790 YPTLRSMYGG

>member
-1 MSFLEVRHVQKIYTT
+1 
-16 RFGGTK
+16 
-22 VQALSDVNFTVEK
+22 
-35 GEYVAIMG
+35 
-43 ESGSGKTTLLNIL
+43 
-56 AALDKPTG
+56 
-64 GEVVLD
+64 
-70 GRALGTIPEREIA
+70 
-83 AFRRSQLGFVFQEF
+83 
-97 NLLDTF
+97 
-103 SVQDNIFLPLVLAGK
+103 
-118 AYPEMAAR
+118 
-126 LAPIARQ
+126 
-133 LGIAELLQKF
+133 
-143 PYELSGGQK
+143 
-152 QRVAVAR
+152 
-159 ALITQP
+159 
-165 KLVLADEPTGA
+165 
-176 LDSRAT
+176 
-182 DELLRLFEE
+182 
-191 INRGGQTILMVTH
+191 
-204 SVKAASHASRV
+204 
-215 LFIKD
+215 
-220 GEVFH
+220 
-225 EIYRGESTDEQLY
+225 
-238 QKISDT
+238 
-244 LTMLATAV
+244 
-252 SAMRNLYP
+252 MRNLYP

-279 ACIVIVALFCIILTL
+279 ACIVIVALFCIMLTL

-314 FGVSIMALFS
+314 FGVLIMALFS

-387 LVLMRLIG
+387 LVLVRLIG

-402 NIRLMSIGCTVVFF
+402 NISLMSIGYTAAFF

-465 AGYLISLRTSVALY
+465 AGYIISLRTNAALY
-479 AIQNFFPAVILV
+479 AIQYFFPAVILV

-503 VVVLKA
+503 IVVLKA

-570 QWPQDVTITLMTDP
+570 RWPQDMTLTLMTDTQ
-584 RTNTVPDVAPVL
+584 TNTVPDVAPVL
-596 QVVDDTMTRAGLTQ
+596 QVVDDAMTRSGLTQ

-620 FSALRSGDA
+620 FSTLRSGDA
-629 LDLTSKQLTGSSAD
+629 LDQFTGSGAD
-643 EYTVMVLDTE
+643 AYTVLVLDTE
-653 GYADLTG
+653 GYAGLTG

-666 PGEAL
+666 PGDAL

-676 AAFGDTL
+676 KPFGDTV
-683 TLGGDTLR
+683 TICGRAFR
-691 LRQLNSF
+691 LRQLDSF
-698 SLVSGSSIMGLHTLY
+698 PLDSGSSIMGLHTLY
-713 LVVPDLTEMLEL
+713 LVVPDLDSVLDL
-725 RAQQNAYTNEHG
+725 RAQQNAYASEHG

-746 YQFDLSGTED
+746 YQFDLSGTD
-756 EQLDALHALLCAP
+756 AEQLDALHALLSDPA
-769 GFESAAEAA
+769 FASAAEAA
-778 NVNYTTDMRADG
+778 NVQYTTDMRADG
-790 YPTLRSTYGG
+790 YPTLRSMYGG

>member
-1 MSFLEVRHVQKIYTT
+1 
-16 RFGGTK
+16 
-22 VQALSDVNFTVEK
+22 
-35 GEYVAIMG
+35 
-43 ESGSGKTTLLNIL
+43 
-56 AALDKPTG
+56 
-64 GEVVLD
+64 
-70 GRALGTIPEREIA
+70 
-83 AFRRSQLGFVFQEF
+83 
-97 NLLDTF
+97 
-103 SVQDNIFLPLVLAGK
+103 
-118 AYPEMAAR
+118 
-126 LAPIARQ
+126 
-133 LGIAELLQKF
+133 
-143 PYELSGGQK
+143 
-152 QRVAVAR
+152 
-159 ALITQP
+159 
-165 KLVLADEPTGA
+165 
-176 LDSRAT
+176 
-182 DELLRLFEE
+182 
-191 INRGGQTILMVTH
+191 
-204 SVKAASHASRV
+204 
-215 LFIKD
+215 
-220 GEVFH
+220 
-225 EIYRGESTDEQLY
+225 
-238 QKISDT
+238 
-244 LTMLATAV
+244 
-252 SAMRNLYP
+252 MRNLYP

-279 ACIVIVALFCIILTL
+279 ACIVIVALFCIMLTL

-387 LVLMRLIG
+387 LVFVRLIG
-395 GEATFGL
+395 GETTFGL
-402 NIRLMSIGCTVVFF
+402 NIRLWSIGCTVVFF

-465 AGYLISLRTSVALY
+465 AGYIISLRTNAALY
-479 AIQNFFPAVILV
+479 AIQYFFPAVILV

-570 QWPQDVTITLMTDP
+570 QWPQDVKITLMTDSK
-584 RTNTVPDVAPVL
+584 TNTVPDVAPVL
-596 QVVDDTMTRAGLTQ
+596 QVVDDAMMRAGLTQ

-620 FSALRSGDA
+620 FSTQRSGDA
-629 LDLTSKQLTGSSAD
+629 LNQFTGSSAN

-653 GYADLTG
+653 GYAGLTG

-676 AAFGDTL
+676 KPFGDTV

-691 LRQLNSF
+691 LRPLDSF
-698 SLVSGSSIMGLHTLY
+698 PIDSGSSIMGLHTLY
-713 LVVPDLTEMLEL
+713 LVVPDLDSVLEL
-725 RAQQNAYTNEHG
+725 RAQQNAYVSEHG
-737 GTRSMLNYT
+737 GVRSMLNYT
-746 YQFDLSGTED
+746 YQFDLSGTDD
-756 EQLDALHALLCAP
+756 EQLDALHTLLSDPA
-769 GFESAAEAA
+769 FESAAEAA
-778 NVNYTTDMRADG
+778 NVQYSTDMRADG

-868 IHIAFAFPLIKQIVF
+868 IHIAFAFPLIKQIVS

>member
-1 MSFLEVRHVQKIYTT
+1 
-16 RFGGTK
+16 
-22 VQALSDVNFTVEK
+22 
-35 GEYVAIMG
+35 
-43 ESGSGKTTLLNIL
+43 
-56 AALDKPTG
+56 
-64 GEVVLD
+64 
-70 GRALGTIPEREIA
+70 
-83 AFRRSQLGFVFQEF
+83 
-97 NLLDTF
+97 
-103 SVQDNIFLPLVLAGK
+103 
-118 AYPEMAAR
+118 
-126 LAPIARQ
+126 
-133 LGIAELLQKF
+133 
-143 PYELSGGQK
+143 
-152 QRVAVAR
+152 
-159 ALITQP
+159 
-165 KLVLADEPTGA
+165 
-176 LDSRAT
+176 
-182 DELLRLFEE
+182 
-191 INRGGQTILMVTH
+191 
-204 SVKAASHASRV
+204 
-215 LFIKD
+215 
-220 GEVFH
+220 
-225 EIYRGESTDEQLY
+225 
-238 QKISDT
+238 
-244 LTMLATAV
+244 
-252 SAMRNLYP
+252 MRNLYP

-279 ACIVIVALFCIILTL
+279 ACIVIVALFCIMLTL

-314 FGVSIMALFS
+314 FGVLIMALFS

-387 LVLMRLIG
+387 LVLVRLIG

-402 NIRLMSIGCTVVFF
+402 NISLMSIGYTAVFF

-465 AGYLISLRTSVALY
+465 AGYIISLRTNAALY
-479 AIQNFFPAVILV
+479 AIQYFFPAVILV

-503 VVVLKA
+503 IVVLKA

-570 QWPQDVTITLMTDP
+570 RWPQDMTLTLMTDKQ
-584 RTNTVPDVAPVL
+584 TNTVPDVAPVL
-596 QVVDDTMTRAGLTQ
+596 QVVDDAMTRSGLTQ

-620 FSALRSGDA
+620 FSTLRSGDA
-629 LDLTSKQLTGSSAD
+629 LDQFTGSGVDA
-643 EYTVMVLDTE
+643 YTVMVLDTE

-666 PGEAL
+666 PGDAL

-676 AAFGDTL
+676 KPFGDTV
-683 TLGGDTLR
+683 TICGRAFR
-691 LRQLNSF
+691 LRPLDCF
-698 SLVSGSSIMGLHTLY
+698 PLDSGSSIMGLHTLY
-713 LVVPDLTEMLEL
+713 LVVPDLDSVLEL
-725 RAQQNAYTNEHG
+725 RAQQNAYASEHG

-746 YQFDLSGTED
+746 YQFDLSGTD
-756 EQLDALHALLCAP
+756 AEQLDALHALLSDPA
-769 GFESAAEAA
+769 FASAAEAA
-778 NVNYTTDMRADG
+778 NVQYTTDMRADG
-790 YPTLRSTYGG
+790 YPTLRSMYGG

-827 GYDDRG
+827 GYDDCG

>member
-1 MSFLEVRHVQKIYTT
+1 
-16 RFGGTK
+16 
-22 VQALSDVNFTVEK
+22 
-35 GEYVAIMG
+35 
-43 ESGSGKTTLLNIL
+43 
-56 AALDKPTG
+56 
-64 GEVVLD
+64 
-70 GRALGTIPEREIA
+70 
-83 AFRRSQLGFVFQEF
+83 
-97 NLLDTF
+97 
-103 SVQDNIFLPLVLAGK
+103 
-118 AYPEMAAR
+118 
-126 LAPIARQ
+126 
-133 LGIAELLQKF
+133 
-143 PYELSGGQK
+143 
-152 QRVAVAR
+152 
-159 ALITQP
+159 
-165 KLVLADEPTGA
+165 
-176 LDSRAT
+176 
-182 DELLRLFEE
+182 
-191 INRGGQTILMVTH
+191 
-204 SVKAASHASRV
+204 
-215 LFIKD
+215 
-220 GEVFH
+220 
-225 EIYRGESTDEQLY
+225 
-238 QKISDT
+238 
-244 LTMLATAV
+244 
-252 SAMRNLYP
+252 MRNLYP

-314 FGVSIMALFS
+314 FGVLIMALFS

-367 AAMALF
+367 AAMTLF

-387 LVLMRLIG
+387 LVLVRLIG

-402 NIRLMSIGCTVVFF
+402 NISLMSIGYTAVFF

-465 AGYLISLRTSVALY
+465 AGYIISLRTNAALY
-479 AIQNFFPAVILV
+479 AIQYFFPAVILV

-570 QWPQDVTITLMTDP
+570 RWPQDMTLTLMTDKQ
-584 RTNTVPDVAPVL
+584 TNTVPDVAPVL
-596 QVVDDTMTRAGLTQ
+596 QVVDDAMTRSGLTQ

-620 FSALRSGDA
+620 FSTLRSGDA
-629 LDLTSKQLTGSSAD
+629 LDQFTGSGVDA
-643 EYTVMVLDTE
+643 YTVMVLDTE

-676 AAFGDTL
+676 KPFGDTV
-683 TLGGDTLR
+683 TICGRAFR
-691 LRQLNSF
+691 LRQLDSF
-698 SLVSGSSIMGLHTLY
+698 PLDSGSSIMGLHTLY
-713 LVVPDLTEMLEL
+713 LVVPDLDSVLEL
-725 RAQQNAYTNEHG
+725 RAQQNAYASEHG

-746 YQFDLSGTED
+746 YQFDLSGTD
-756 EQLDALHALLCAP
+756 AEQLDALHALLSDPA
-769 GFESAAEAA
+769 FASAAEAA
-778 NVNYTTDMRADG
+778 NVQYTTDMRADG
-790 YPTLRSTYGG
+790 YPTLRSMYGG

>member
-1 MSFLEVRHVQKIYTT
+1 
-16 RFGGTK
+16 
-22 VQALSDVNFTVEK
+22 
-35 GEYVAIMG
+35 
-43 ESGSGKTTLLNIL
+43 
-56 AALDKPTG
+56 
-64 GEVVLD
+64 
-70 GRALGTIPEREIA
+70 
-83 AFRRSQLGFVFQEF
+83 
-97 NLLDTF
+97 
-103 SVQDNIFLPLVLAGK
+103 
-118 AYPEMAAR
+118 
-126 LAPIARQ
+126 
-133 LGIAELLQKF
+133 
-143 PYELSGGQK
+143 
-152 QRVAVAR
+152 
-159 ALITQP
+159 
-165 KLVLADEPTGA
+165 
-176 LDSRAT
+176 
-182 DELLRLFEE
+182 
-191 INRGGQTILMVTH
+191 
-204 SVKAASHASRV
+204 
-215 LFIKD
+215 
-220 GEVFH
+220 
-225 EIYRGESTDEQLY
+225 
-238 QKISDT
+238 
-244 LTMLATAV
+244 
-252 SAMRNLYP
+252 MRNLYP

-279 ACIVIVALFCIILTL
+279 ACIVIVALFCIMLTL

-333 TFTKQRK
+333 AFTKQRK

-395 GEATFGL
+395 GEVTFGL
-402 NIRLMSIGCTVVFF
+402 NIRLMSIGYTVVFF

-465 AGYLISLRTSVALY
+465 AGYIISLRASAALY
-479 AIQNFFPAVILV
+479 AIQYFFPAVILV

-570 QWPQDVTITLMTDP
+570 QWPQDVKITLMTDT

-596 QVVDDTMTRAGLTQ
+596 RVVDDAMTRTGLTQ

-620 FSALRSGDA
+620 FSTQRSGDA
-629 LDLTSKQLTGSSAD
+629 LDQFTGSGVD

-653 GYADLTG
+653 GYAGLTG
-660 EQVTLA
+660 EQVTLT

-676 AAFGDTL
+676 KPFGDTL

-691 LRQLNSF
+691 LRPLDSF
-698 SLVSGSSIMGLHTLY
+698 PIDSGSSIMGQHTLY
-713 LVVPDLTEMLEL
+713 LVVPDLDSVLEL
-725 RAQQNAYTNEHG
+725 RAQQNAYVSEHG
-737 GTRSMLNYT
+737 GVRSMLNYT
-746 YQFDLSGTED
+746 YQFDLSGTDD
-756 EQLDALHALLCAP
+756 EQLDALHTLLSDP
-769 GFESAAEAA
+769 ELESAAEAA
-778 NVNYTTDMRADG
+778 NVQYSTDMRADG

-868 IHIAFAFPLIKQIVF
+868 IHIAFAFPLIKQIVS

>member
-1 MSFLEVRHVQKIYTT
+1 
-16 RFGGTK
+16 
-22 VQALSDVNFTVEK
+22 
-35 GEYVAIMG
+35 
-43 ESGSGKTTLLNIL
+43 
-56 AALDKPTG
+56 
-64 GEVVLD
+64 
-70 GRALGTIPEREIA
+70 
-83 AFRRSQLGFVFQEF
+83 
-97 NLLDTF
+97 
-103 SVQDNIFLPLVLAGK
+103 
-118 AYPEMAAR
+118 
-126 LAPIARQ
+126 
-133 LGIAELLQKF
+133 
-143 PYELSGGQK
+143 
-152 QRVAVAR
+152 
-159 ALITQP
+159 
-165 KLVLADEPTGA
+165 
-176 LDSRAT
+176 
-182 DELLRLFEE
+182 
-191 INRGGQTILMVTH
+191 
-204 SVKAASHASRV
+204 
-215 LFIKD
+215 
-220 GEVFH
+220 
-225 EIYRGESTDEQLY
+225 
-238 QKISDT
+238 
-244 LTMLATAV
+244 
-252 SAMRNLYP
+252 MRNLYP

-314 FGVSIMALFS
+314 FGVLIMALFS
-324 AIILFYTNS
+324 TIILFYTNS
-333 TFTKQRK
+333 IFTKQRK

-387 LVLMRLIG
+387 LVLVRLIG

-402 NIRLMSIGCTVVFF
+402 NISLMSIGYTAAFF

-465 AGYLISLRTSVALY
+465 AGYIISLRTNAALY
-479 AIQNFFPAVILV
+479 AIQYFFPAVILV

-570 QWPQDVTITLMTDP
+570 RWPQDMTLTLMTDT

-596 QVVDDTMTRAGLTQ
+596 RVVDDTMTRAGLTQ

-620 FSALRSGDA
+620 FSAQRSGDA
-629 LDLTSKQLTGSSAD
+629 LDQFTGSGVDA
-643 EYTVMVLDTE
+643 YTVMVLDTE

-676 AAFGDTL
+676 KPFGDTV
-683 TLGGDTLR
+683 TICGRAFR
-691 LRQLNSF
+691 LRQLDSF
-698 SLVSGSSIMGLHTLY
+698 PLDSGSSIMGLHTLY
-713 LVVPDLTEMLEL
+713 LVVPDLDSVLEL
-725 RAQQNAYTNEHG
+725 RAQQNAYASEHG

-746 YQFDLSGTED
+746 YQFDLSGTDD
-756 EQLDALHALLCAP
+756 EQLDALHALLSGPA
-769 GFESAAEAA
+769 FESAAEAA
-778 NVNYTTDMRADG
+778 NVQYTTDMRADG

>member
-1 MSFLEVRHVQKIYTT
+1 
-16 RFGGTK
+16 
-22 VQALSDVNFTVEK
+22 
-35 GEYVAIMG
+35 
-43 ESGSGKTTLLNIL
+43 
-56 AALDKPTG
+56 
-64 GEVVLD
+64 
-70 GRALGTIPEREIA
+70 
-83 AFRRSQLGFVFQEF
+83 
-97 NLLDTF
+97 
-103 SVQDNIFLPLVLAGK
+103 
-118 AYPEMAAR
+118 
-126 LAPIARQ
+126 
-133 LGIAELLQKF
+133 
-143 PYELSGGQK
+143 
-152 QRVAVAR
+152 
-159 ALITQP
+159 
-165 KLVLADEPTGA
+165 
-176 LDSRAT
+176 
-182 DELLRLFEE
+182 
-191 INRGGQTILMVTH
+191 
-204 SVKAASHASRV
+204 
-215 LFIKD
+215 
-220 GEVFH
+220 
-225 EIYRGESTDEQLY
+225 
-238 QKISDT
+238 
-244 LTMLATAV
+244 
-252 SAMRNLYP
+252 MRNLYP

-265 NLKKNRRFYLPYLL
+265 NLRKNRRFYLPYLL

-314 FGVSIMALFS
+314 FGVLIMALFS

-387 LVLMRLIG
+387 LVLVRLIG

-402 NIRLMSIGCTVVFF
+402 NISLMSIGYTAAFF

-465 AGYLISLRTSVALY
+465 AGYIISLRTNAALY
-479 AIQNFFPAVILV
+479 AIQYFFPAVILV

-503 VVVLKA
+503 IVVLKA

-570 QWPQDVTITLMTDP
+570 RWPQDMTLTLMTDTQ
-584 RTNTVPDVAPVL
+584 TNTVPDVAPVL
-596 QVVDDTMTRAGLTQ
+596 QVVDDAMTRSGLTQ

-620 FSALRSGDA
+620 FSAQRSGDA
-629 LDLTSKQLTGSSAD
+629 LDQFTGSGVDA
-643 EYTVMVLDTE
+643 YTVMVLDTE

-676 AAFGDTL
+676 KPFGDTV
-683 TLGGDTLR
+683 TICGRAFR
-691 LRQLNSF
+691 LRQLDSF
-698 SLVSGSSIMGLHTLY
+698 PLDSGSSIMGLHTLY
-713 LVVPDLTEMLEL
+713 LVVPDLDSVLEL
-725 RAQQNAYTNEHG
+725 RAQQNAYASEHG

-746 YQFDLSGTED
+746 YQFDLSGTDD
-756 EQLDALHALLCAP
+756 EQLDALHTLLSDPA
-769 GFESAAEAA
+769 FASAAEAA
-778 NVNYTTDMRADG
+778 NVQYTTDMRADG
-790 YPTLRSTYGG
+790 YPTLRSMYGG

>member
-1 MSFLEVRHVQKIYTT
+1 
-16 RFGGTK
+16 
-22 VQALSDVNFTVEK
+22 
-35 GEYVAIMG
+35 
-43 ESGSGKTTLLNIL
+43 
-56 AALDKPTG
+56 
-64 GEVVLD
+64 
-70 GRALGTIPEREIA
+70 
-83 AFRRSQLGFVFQEF
+83 
-97 NLLDTF
+97 
-103 SVQDNIFLPLVLAGK
+103 
-118 AYPEMAAR
+118 
-126 LAPIARQ
+126 
-133 LGIAELLQKF
+133 
-143 PYELSGGQK
+143 
-152 QRVAVAR
+152 
-159 ALITQP
+159 
-165 KLVLADEPTGA
+165 
-176 LDSRAT
+176 
-182 DELLRLFEE
+182 
-191 INRGGQTILMVTH
+191 
-204 SVKAASHASRV
+204 
-215 LFIKD
+215 
-220 GEVFH
+220 
-225 EIYRGESTDEQLY
+225 
-238 QKISDT
+238 
-244 LTMLATAV
+244 
-252 SAMRNLYP
+252 MRNLYP

-314 FGVSIMALFS
+314 FGVLIMALFS

-387 LVLMRLIG
+387 LVLVRLIG

-402 NIRLMSIGCTVVFF
+402 NISLMSIGYTAVFF

-465 AGYLISLRTSVALY
+465 AGYIISLRTNAALY
-479 AIQNFFPAVILV
+479 AIQYFFPAVILV

-503 VVVLKA
+503 IVVLKA

-570 QWPQDVTITLMTDP
+570 RWPQDMTLTLMTDKQ
-584 RTNTVPDVAPVL
+584 TNTVPDVAPVL
-596 QVVDDTMTRAGLTQ
+596 QVVDDAMTRSGLTQ

-620 FSALRSGDA
+620 FSTLRSGDA
-629 LDLTSKQLTGSSAD
+629 LDQFTGSGVDA
-643 EYTVMVLDTE
+643 YTVLVLDTE

-666 PGEAL
+666 PGDAL

-676 AAFGDTL
+676 KPFGDTV
-683 TLGGDTLR
+683 TICGRAFR
-691 LRQLNSF
+691 LRPLDSF
-698 SLVSGSSIMGLHTLY
+698 PLDSGSSIMGLHTLY
-713 LVVPDLTEMLEL
+713 LVVPDLDSVLEL
-725 RAQQNAYTNEHG
+725 RAQQNAYASEHG

-746 YQFDLSGTED
+746 YQFDLSGTDD
-756 EQLDALHALLCAP
+756 EQLDALHALLSDPA
-769 GFESAAEAA
+769 FASAAEAA
-778 NVNYTTDMRADG
+778 NVQYTTDMRADG
-790 YPTLRSTYGG
+790 YPTLRSMYGG

>member
-1 MSFLEVRHVQKIYTT
+1 
-16 RFGGTK
+16 
-22 VQALSDVNFTVEK
+22 
-35 GEYVAIMG
+35 
-43 ESGSGKTTLLNIL
+43 
-56 AALDKPTG
+56 
-64 GEVVLD
+64 
-70 GRALGTIPEREIA
+70 
-83 AFRRSQLGFVFQEF
+83 
-97 NLLDTF
+97 
-103 SVQDNIFLPLVLAGK
+103 
-118 AYPEMAAR
+118 
-126 LAPIARQ
+126 
-133 LGIAELLQKF
+133 
-143 PYELSGGQK
+143 
-152 QRVAVAR
+152 
-159 ALITQP
+159 
-165 KLVLADEPTGA
+165 
-176 LDSRAT
+176 
-182 DELLRLFEE
+182 
-191 INRGGQTILMVTH
+191 
-204 SVKAASHASRV
+204 
-215 LFIKD
+215 
-220 GEVFH
+220 
-225 EIYRGESTDEQLY
+225 
-238 QKISDT
+238 
-244 LTMLATAV
+244 
-252 SAMRNLYP
+252 MRNLYP

-314 FGVSIMALFS
+314 FGVLIMALFS
-324 AIILFYTNS
+324 TIILFYTNS

-387 LVLMRLIG
+387 LVLVRLIG

-402 NIRLMSIGCTVVFF
+402 NIRLMSIGYTAAFF

-465 AGYLISLRTSVALY
+465 AGYIISLRTNAALY
-479 AIQNFFPAVILV
+479 AIQYFFPAVILV

-570 QWPQDVTITLMTDP
+570 RWPQDMTLTLMTDT

-596 QVVDDTMTRAGLTQ
+596 QVVDDAMTRAGLTQ

-620 FSALRSGDA
+620 FSTLRSGDA
-629 LDLTSKQLTGSSAD
+629 LDQFTGSGVDA
-643 EYTVMVLDTE
+643 YTVLVLDTE

-676 AAFGDTL
+676 KPFGDTV
-683 TLGGDTLR
+683 TICGRAFR
-691 LRQLNSF
+691 LRQLDSF
-698 SLVSGSSIMGLHTLY
+698 PLDSGSSIMGLHTLY
-713 LVVPDLTEMLEL
+713 LVVPDLDSVLEL
-725 RAQQNAYTNEHG
+725 RAQQNAYASEHG

-746 YQFDLSGTED
+746 YQFDLSGTDD
-756 EQLDALHALLCAP
+756 EQLDALHTLLSDPA
-769 GFESAAEAA
+769 FESAAEAA
-778 NVNYTTDMRADG
+778 NVQYTTDMRADG
-790 YPTLRSTYGG
+790 YPTLRSMYGG

-827 GYDDRG
+827 GYDDCG

>member
-1 MSFLEVRHVQKIYTT
+1 
-16 RFGGTK
+16 
-22 VQALSDVNFTVEK
+22 
-35 GEYVAIMG
+35 
-43 ESGSGKTTLLNIL
+43 
-56 AALDKPTG
+56 
-64 GEVVLD
+64 
-70 GRALGTIPEREIA
+70 
-83 AFRRSQLGFVFQEF
+83 
-97 NLLDTF
+97 
-103 SVQDNIFLPLVLAGK
+103 
-118 AYPEMAAR
+118 
-126 LAPIARQ
+126 
-133 LGIAELLQKF
+133 
-143 PYELSGGQK
+143 
-152 QRVAVAR
+152 
-159 ALITQP
+159 
-165 KLVLADEPTGA
+165 
-176 LDSRAT
+176 
-182 DELLRLFEE
+182 
-191 INRGGQTILMVTH
+191 
-204 SVKAASHASRV
+204 
-215 LFIKD
+215 
-220 GEVFH
+220 
-225 EIYRGESTDEQLY
+225 
-238 QKISDT
+238 
-244 LTMLATAV
+244 
-252 SAMRNLYP
+252 MRNLYP

-279 ACIVIVALFCIILTL
+279 ACIVIVALFCIMLTL

-314 FGVSIMALFS
+314 FGVLIMALFS

-367 AAMALF
+367 AAMTLF

-387 LVLMRLIG
+387 LVLVRLIG

-402 NIRLMSIGCTVVFF
+402 NISLMSIGYTAVFF

-465 AGYLISLRTSVALY
+465 AGYIISLRTNAALY
-479 AIQNFFPAVILV
+479 AIQYFFPAVILV

-503 VVVLKA
+503 IVVLKA

-570 QWPQDVTITLMTDP
+570 RWPQDMTLTLMTDKQ
-584 RTNTVPDVAPVL
+584 TNTVPDVAPVL
-596 QVVDDTMTRAGLTQ
+596 QVVDDAMTRSGLTQ

-620 FSALRSGDA
+620 FSTLRSGDA
-629 LDLTSKQLTGSSAD
+629 LDQFTGSGVDA
-643 EYTVMVLDTE
+643 YTVMVLDTE

-676 AAFGDTL
+676 KPFGDTV
-683 TLGGDTLR
+683 TICGRAFR
-691 LRQLNSF
+691 LRQLDSF
-698 SLVSGSSIMGLHTLY
+698 PLDSGSSIMGLHTLY
-713 LVVPDLTEMLEL
+713 LVVPDLDSVLEL
-725 RAQQNAYTNEHG
+725 RAQQNAYVSEHG

-746 YQFDLSGTED
+746 YQFDLSGTDD
-756 EQLDALHALLCAP
+756 EQLDALHTLLSDPA
-769 GFESAAEAA
+769 FASAAEAA
-778 NVNYTTDMRADG
+778 NVQYTTDMRADG
-790 YPTLRSTYGG
+790 YPTLRSMYGG

>member
-1 MSFLEVRHVQKIYTT
+1 MKLYFH
-16 RFGGTK
+16 
-22 VQALSDVNFTVEK
+22 
-35 GEYVAIMG
+35 
-43 ESGSGKTTLLNIL
+43 L
-56 AALDKPTG
+56 AW
-64 GEVVLD
+64 D
-70 GRALGTIPEREIA
+70 GIR
-83 AFRRSQLGFVFQEF
+83 
-97 NLLDTF
+97 
-103 SVQDNIFLPLVLAGK
+103 
-118 AYPEMAAR
+118 
-126 LAPIARQ
+126 
-133 LGIAELLQKF
+133 
-143 PYELSGGQK
+143 
-152 QRVAVAR
+152 
-159 ALITQP
+159 
-165 KLVLADEPTGA
+165 
-176 LDSRAT
+176 
-182 DELLRLFEE
+182 
-191 INRGGQTILMVTH
+191 
-204 SVKAASHASRV
+204 
-215 LFIKD
+215 
-220 GEVFH
+220 
-225 EIYRGESTDEQLY
+225 
-238 QKISDT
+238 
-244 LTMLATAV
+244 
-252 SAMRNLYP
+252 
-260 RLAAT
+260 
-265 NLKKNRRFYLPYLL
+265 KNRRLYVPYLL
-279 ACIVIVALFCIILTL
+279 TGVGAATLFYILLALANGPAAQMNGGDSLSLILRLGSFVL
-294 ASDPYL
+294 A
-300 GQMQHGGS
+300 
-308 VSQVLG
+308 
-314 FGVSIMALFS
+314 IFS
-324 AIILFYTNS
+324 ALLLFYTNS
-333 TFTKQRK
+333 FLIRRRN
-340 REFAIYNILGMEKRH
+340 REFALYNVLGMGKGNIARILVWETLLSAGIALLGGLTLGAALSKLAELALTH
-355 ISYVLFWESLYT
+355 LMGGEISYSYPLSGQGALLT
-367 AAMALF
+367 ALF
-373 FGLVAAG
+373 FAAIYVLILLVNIVRIRAA
-380 VFSKLLQ
+380 
-387 LVLMRLIG
+387 
-395 GEATFGL
+395 
-402 NIRLMSIGCTVVFF
+402 
-416 GALFLLLLLNTIRII
+416 
-431 HLSNPVQL
+431 NPVQL

-465 AGYLISLRTSVALY
+465 AGYLISLRTNVALY

-503 VVVLKA
+503 IVVLKA

-562 GVDAYAAV
+562 GLDAYADV
-570 QWPQDVTITLMTDP
+570 RWPQDMTLTLMTDP

-596 QVVDDTMTRAGLTQ
+596 RVVDDTMTRAGLTQ

-620 FSALRSGDA
+620 FSAQRSGDA
-629 LDLTSKQLTGSSAD
+629 LDLTSEQLTGSSAD
-643 EYTVMVLDTE
+643 EYAVMVLDTE

-660 EQVTLA
+660 EQVTLS

-691 LRQLNSF
+691 LRPLDSF

-713 LVVPDLTEMLEL
+713 LVVPDLDSVLEL
-725 RAQQNAYTNEHG
+725 RAQQNAYANEHG

-746 YQFDLSGTED
+746 YQFDLSGTDD
-756 EQLDALHALLCAP
+756 EQLDALHTLLSDPA
-769 GFESAAEAA
+769 FESSAEAA

>member
-1 MSFLEVRHVQKIYTT
+1 
-16 RFGGTK
+16 
-22 VQALSDVNFTVEK
+22 
-35 GEYVAIMG
+35 
-43 ESGSGKTTLLNIL
+43 
-56 AALDKPTG
+56 
-64 GEVVLD
+64 
-70 GRALGTIPEREIA
+70 
-83 AFRRSQLGFVFQEF
+83 
-97 NLLDTF
+97 
-103 SVQDNIFLPLVLAGK
+103 
-118 AYPEMAAR
+118 
-126 LAPIARQ
+126 
-133 LGIAELLQKF
+133 
-143 PYELSGGQK
+143 
-152 QRVAVAR
+152 
-159 ALITQP
+159 
-165 KLVLADEPTGA
+165 
-176 LDSRAT
+176 
-182 DELLRLFEE
+182 
-191 INRGGQTILMVTH
+191 
-204 SVKAASHASRV
+204 
-215 LFIKD
+215 
-220 GEVFH
+220 
-225 EIYRGESTDEQLY
+225 
-238 QKISDT
+238 
-244 LTMLATAV
+244 
-252 SAMRNLYP
+252 MRNLYP

-314 FGVSIMALFS
+314 FGVFIMALFS

-387 LVLMRLIG
+387 LVLVRLIG

-465 AGYLISLRTSVALY
+465 AGYLISLRTNAALY
-479 AIQNFFPAVILV
+479 AIQNFFLAVILV

-503 VVVLKA
+503 VIVLKA

-562 GVDAYAAV
+562 GVDAYADV
-570 QWPQDVTITLMTDP
+570 RWPQDMTLTLMTDT

-596 QVVDDTMTRAGLTQ
+596 RVVDDAMMRTGLTQ

-620 FSALRSGDA
+620 FSTLRSGDA
-629 LDLTSKQLTGSSAD
+629 LDQFTGSGAD
-643 EYTVMVLDTE
+643 AYTVLVLDAE

-676 AAFGDTL
+676 KPFGDTV
-683 TLGGDTLR
+683 TICGRAFR
-691 LRQLNSF
+691 LRQLDSF
-698 SLVSGSSIMGLHTLY
+698 PLDSGSSIMGLHTLY
-713 LVVPDLTEMLEL
+713 LVVPDLDSVLEL
-725 RAQQNAYTNEHG
+725 RAQQNAYTSEHG

-746 YQFDLSGTED
+746 YQFDLSGTDD
-756 EQLDALHALLCAP
+756 EQLDALHTLLSDPA
-769 GFESAAEAA
+769 FESAAEAA

-827 GYDDRG
+827 GYDDRW

>member
-1 MSFLEVRHVQKIYTT
+1 
-16 RFGGTK
+16 
-22 VQALSDVNFTVEK
+22 
-35 GEYVAIMG
+35 
-43 ESGSGKTTLLNIL
+43 
-56 AALDKPTG
+56 
-64 GEVVLD
+64 
-70 GRALGTIPEREIA
+70 
-83 AFRRSQLGFVFQEF
+83 
-97 NLLDTF
+97 
-103 SVQDNIFLPLVLAGK
+103 
-118 AYPEMAAR
+118 
-126 LAPIARQ
+126 
-133 LGIAELLQKF
+133 
-143 PYELSGGQK
+143 
-152 QRVAVAR
+152 
-159 ALITQP
+159 
-165 KLVLADEPTGA
+165 
-176 LDSRAT
+176 
-182 DELLRLFEE
+182 
-191 INRGGQTILMVTH
+191 
-204 SVKAASHASRV
+204 
-215 LFIKD
+215 
-220 GEVFH
+220 
-225 EIYRGESTDEQLY
+225 
-238 QKISDT
+238 
-244 LTMLATAV
+244 
-252 SAMRNLYP
+252 MRNLYP

-314 FGVSIMALFS
+314 FGVLIMALFS

-387 LVLMRLIG
+387 LVLVRLIG

-402 NIRLMSIGCTVVFF
+402 NISLMSIGYTAAFF

-465 AGYLISLRTSVALY
+465 AGYIISLRTNAALY
-479 AIQNFFPAVILV
+479 AIQYFFPAVILV

-509 LRKNRRYY
+509 LRKNRCYY
-517 YKTSHFATVS
+517 YKTSHFATIS

-570 QWPQDVTITLMTDP
+570 RWPQDMTLTLMTDTQ
-584 RTNTVPDVAPVL
+584 TNTVPDVAPVL
-596 QVVDDTMTRAGLTQ
+596 RVVDDTMTRSGLTQ

-620 FSALRSGDA
+620 FSTQRSGDA
-629 LDLTSKQLTGSSAD
+629 LDQFTGSGVDA
-643 EYTVMVLDTE
+643 YTVMVLDTE
-653 GYADLTG
+653 GYAGLTG

-676 AAFGDTL
+676 KPFGDTV
-683 TLGGDTLR
+683 TICGRAFR
-691 LRQLNSF
+691 LRQLDSF
-698 SLVSGSSIMGLHTLY
+698 PLDSGSSIMGLHTLY
-713 LVVPDLTEMLEL
+713 LVVPDLDSVLEL
-725 RAQQNAYTNEHG
+725 RAQQNAYASEHG

-746 YQFDLSGTED
+746 YQFDLSGTDD
-756 EQLDALHALLCAP
+756 EQLDALHTLLSDPA
-769 GFESAAEAA
+769 FESAAEAA
-778 NVNYTTDMRADG
+778 NVQYTTDMRADG
-790 YPTLRSTYGG
+790 YPTLRSMYGG

>member
-1 MSFLEVRHVQKIYTT
+1 
-16 RFGGTK
+16 
-22 VQALSDVNFTVEK
+22 
-35 GEYVAIMG
+35 
-43 ESGSGKTTLLNIL
+43 
-56 AALDKPTG
+56 
-64 GEVVLD
+64 
-70 GRALGTIPEREIA
+70 
-83 AFRRSQLGFVFQEF
+83 
-97 NLLDTF
+97 
-103 SVQDNIFLPLVLAGK
+103 
-118 AYPEMAAR
+118 
-126 LAPIARQ
+126 
-133 LGIAELLQKF
+133 
-143 PYELSGGQK
+143 
-152 QRVAVAR
+152 
-159 ALITQP
+159 
-165 KLVLADEPTGA
+165 
-176 LDSRAT
+176 
-182 DELLRLFEE
+182 
-191 INRGGQTILMVTH
+191 
-204 SVKAASHASRV
+204 
-215 LFIKD
+215 
-220 GEVFH
+220 
-225 EIYRGESTDEQLY
+225 
-238 QKISDT
+238 
-244 LTMLATAV
+244 
-252 SAMRNLYP
+252 MRNLYP

-279 ACIVIVALFCIILTL
+279 ACIVIVALFCIMLTL

-314 FGVSIMALFS
+314 FGVLIMALFS

-387 LVLMRLIG
+387 LVLVRLIG

-402 NIRLMSIGCTVVFF
+402 NISLMSIGYTAVFF

-465 AGYLISLRTSVALY
+465 AGYIISLRTNAALY
-479 AIQNFFPAVILV
+479 AIQYFFPAVILV

-503 VVVLKA
+503 IVVLKA

-570 QWPQDVTITLMTDP
+570 RWPQDMTLTLMTDKQ
-584 RTNTVPDVAPVL
+584 TNTVPDVAPVL
-596 QVVDDTMTRAGLTQ
+596 QVVDDAMTRSGLTQ

-620 FSALRSGDA
+620 FSTLRSGDA
-629 LDLTSKQLTGSSAD
+629 LDQFTGSGVDA
-643 EYTVMVLDTE
+643 YTVMVLDTE

-666 PGEAL
+666 PGDAL

-676 AAFGDTL
+676 KPFGDTV
-683 TLGGDTLR
+683 TICGRAFR
-691 LRQLNSF
+691 LRPLDSF
-698 SLVSGSSIMGLHTLY
+698 PLDSGSSIMGLHTLY
-713 LVVPDLTEMLEL
+713 LVVPDLDSVLEL
-725 RAQQNAYTNEHG
+725 RAQQNAYVSEHG

-746 YQFDLSGTED
+746 YQFDLSGTD
-756 EQLDALHALLCAP
+756 AEQLDALHALLSDPA
-769 GFESAAEAA
+769 FASAAEAA
-778 NVNYTTDMRADG
+778 NVQYTTDMRADG
-790 YPTLRSTYGG
+790 YPTLRSMYGG

-918 YYRIVRMTD
+918 YYRIVRMAD

>member
-1 MSFLEVRHVQKIYTT
+1 
-16 RFGGTK
+16 
-22 VQALSDVNFTVEK
+22 
-35 GEYVAIMG
+35 
-43 ESGSGKTTLLNIL
+43 
-56 AALDKPTG
+56 
-64 GEVVLD
+64 
-70 GRALGTIPEREIA
+70 
-83 AFRRSQLGFVFQEF
+83 
-97 NLLDTF
+97 
-103 SVQDNIFLPLVLAGK
+103 
-118 AYPEMAAR
+118 
-126 LAPIARQ
+126 
-133 LGIAELLQKF
+133 
-143 PYELSGGQK
+143 
-152 QRVAVAR
+152 
-159 ALITQP
+159 
-165 KLVLADEPTGA
+165 
-176 LDSRAT
+176 
-182 DELLRLFEE
+182 
-191 INRGGQTILMVTH
+191 
-204 SVKAASHASRV
+204 
-215 LFIKD
+215 
-220 GEVFH
+220 
-225 EIYRGESTDEQLY
+225 
-238 QKISDT
+238 
-244 LTMLATAV
+244 
-252 SAMRNLYP
+252 MRNLYP

-314 FGVSIMALFS
+314 FGVLIMALFS
-324 AIILFYTNS
+324 TIILFYTNS

-367 AAMALF
+367 AAMTLF

-387 LVLMRLIG
+387 LVLVRLIG

-402 NIRLMSIGCTVVFF
+402 NISLMSIGYTAAFF

-465 AGYLISLRTSVALY
+465 AGYIISLRTNAALY
-479 AIQNFFPAVILV
+479 AIQYFFPAVILV

-509 LRKNRRYY
+509 LRKNRCYY

-570 QWPQDVTITLMTDP
+570 RWPQDMTLTLMTDP
-584 RTNTVPDVAPVL
+584 QTNTVPDVAPVL
-596 QVVDDTMTRAGLTQ
+596 RVVDDTMTRSGLTQ

-620 FSALRSGDA
+620 FSAQRSGDA
-629 LDLTSKQLTGSSAD
+629 LDQFTGSGVDA
-643 EYTVMVLDTE
+643 YTVMVLDTE
-653 GYADLTG
+653 GYAGLTG

-676 AAFGDTL
+676 KPFGDTL

-691 LRQLNSF
+691 LRQLDSF
-698 SLVSGSSIMGLHTLY
+698 PLDSGSSIMGLHTLY
-713 LVVPDLTEMLEL
+713 LVVPDLDSVLEL
-725 RAQQNAYTNEHG
+725 RAQQNAYASEHG

-746 YQFDLSGTED
+746 YQFDLSGTDD
-756 EQLDALHALLCAP
+756 EQLDALHTLLSDPA
-769 GFESAAEAA
+769 FESAAEAA
-778 NVNYTTDMRADG
+778 NVQYTTDMRADG
-790 YPTLRSTYGG
+790 YPTLRSMYGG

>member
-1 MSFLEVRHVQKIYTT
+1 
-16 RFGGTK
+16 
-22 VQALSDVNFTVEK
+22 
-35 GEYVAIMG
+35 
-43 ESGSGKTTLLNIL
+43 
-56 AALDKPTG
+56 
-64 GEVVLD
+64 
-70 GRALGTIPEREIA
+70 
-83 AFRRSQLGFVFQEF
+83 
-97 NLLDTF
+97 
-103 SVQDNIFLPLVLAGK
+103 
-118 AYPEMAAR
+118 
-126 LAPIARQ
+126 
-133 LGIAELLQKF
+133 
-143 PYELSGGQK
+143 
-152 QRVAVAR
+152 
-159 ALITQP
+159 
-165 KLVLADEPTGA
+165 
-176 LDSRAT
+176 
-182 DELLRLFEE
+182 
-191 INRGGQTILMVTH
+191 
-204 SVKAASHASRV
+204 
-215 LFIKD
+215 
-220 GEVFH
+220 
-225 EIYRGESTDEQLY
+225 
-238 QKISDT
+238 
-244 LTMLATAV
+244 
-252 SAMRNLYP
+252 MRNLYP

-314 FGVSIMALFS
+314 FGVLIMALFS

-387 LVLMRLIG
+387 LVLVRLIG

-402 NIRLMSIGCTVVFF
+402 NISLMSIGYTAAFF

-465 AGYLISLRTSVALY
+465 AGYIISLRTNAALY
-479 AIQNFFPAVILV
+479 AIQYFFPAVILV

-503 VVVLKA
+503 IVVLKA

-562 GVDAYAAV
+562 GVDAYADV
-570 QWPQDVTITLMTDP
+570 RWPQDMTLTLMTDT

-596 QVVDDTMTRAGLTQ
+596 QVVDDAMTRSGLTQ

-620 FSALRSGDA
+620 FSTLRSGDA
-629 LDLTSKQLTGSSAD
+629 LDQFTGSGVDA
-643 EYTVMVLDTE
+643 YTVLVLDTE

-666 PGEAL
+666 PGDAL

-676 AAFGDTL
+676 KPFGDTV
-683 TLGGDTLR
+683 TICGRAFR
-691 LRQLNSF
+691 LRQLDSF
-698 SLVSGSSIMGLHTLY
+698 PLDSGSSIMGLHTLY
-713 LVVPDLTEMLEL
+713 LVVPDLDSVLDL
-725 RAQQNAYTNEHG
+725 RAQQNACVSEHG
-737 GTRSMLNYT
+737 GTRSMLNYA
-746 YQFDLSGTED
+746 YQFDLSGTD
-756 EQLDALHALLCAP
+756 AEQLDALHTLLSDPA
-769 GFESAAEAA
+769 FASAAEAA
-778 NVNYTTDMRADG
+778 NVQYTTDMRADG
-790 YPTLRSTYGG
+790 YPTLRSMYGG